1 MTNREWLNTL
11 TNEQLVLFW
20 NSDASTFLVD
30 GKQEQTAHCIGR
42 QWTSSKSRLV
52 EWLGEE
58 RK

>member
-20 NSDASTFLVD
+20 NSDASTFLVN
-30 GKQEQTAHCIGR
+30 GKQEQTAHGIGR
-42 QWTSSKSRLV
+42 MWTSSVGRLI